1 MKLSSGAKANLKS
14 EIRKRERGYWA
25 DTVVDIFNLTSYVIL
40 GTHETMEDTMIEG
53 DRNQKTEEWETAKSE
68 RDTYLA
74 FHLLEFHKVHRTREM
89 MRSVRKHTIKKI
101 PVLIFVIRSIACDLN
116 ENLLMNIR

>member
-14 EIRKRERGYWA
+14 KIRKREAAYWA
-25 DTVVDIFNLTSYVIL
+25 VTDVAIFNLTSYGIL

-53 DRNQKTEEWETAKSE
+53 DRNQKTEEWETAEIE

-74 FHLLEFHKVHRTREM
+74 FHLLKVPQSASDTGDDAIGKETYDEENACIEF
-89 MRSVRKHTIKKI
+89 
-101 PVLIFVIRSIACDLN
+101 
-116 ENLLMNIR
+116 